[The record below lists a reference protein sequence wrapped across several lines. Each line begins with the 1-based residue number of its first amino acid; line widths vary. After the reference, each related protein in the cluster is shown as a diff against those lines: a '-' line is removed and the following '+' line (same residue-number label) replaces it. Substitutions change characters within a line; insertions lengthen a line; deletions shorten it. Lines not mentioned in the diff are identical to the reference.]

1 MRKQTV
7 SGVITIYL
15 TLTLSIMIT
24 LIVTTIEMA
33 RVTAAK
39 SYSKRVLQ
47 TAMESTLCDYYLPLF
62 ERYHVFGLDI
72 GYGSSTADSSI
83 LVDEIRRGMDISF
96 LPLNNDPQ
104 SNLLLHNKSYLIC
117 NPKIDTL
124 MVDNLHYL
132 TDWDGEF
139 FRKQATSYMKYQA
152 TAEGLEFL
160 LDSVHALDK
169 TEKANQ
175 KFEEKMKVEQEFMLI
190 DKDILKLLEVID
202 GIKIKDN
209 QIECKNGKV
218 KTVNSF
224 AKKLLAEEPSM
235 DNTWINHSTIFESV
249 KDNYMNYPKQLNNLK
264 TSAQEVTKRYKTA
277 YDNAVRQREE
287 DLLSLCKE
295 RAELIKESKDKPYD
309 TSEIDAR
316 ITSLEQAPITIDIY
330 IQDSLMESCNS
341 INQDIAN
348 FIGTLKEVNEKANQ
362 SLSLVQKIK
371 EARYNAQD
379 SKNNFLE
386 ELNKA
391 KEEIGDDL
399 YEELSKTSEEMER
412 YSNPQEKGI
421 GIIKDIVLM
430 EETLKQNIKVLDE
443 IERYPLPNM
452 TYTEEGYATW
462 LSSVNQIHNS
472 LDKFILEGLLFDYSG
487 VNFSE
492 EKNSIL
498 KNAKSMISDGLLN
511 LVMED
516 VENISKA
523 EINQIELPSFTAKKS
538 KENGSQAENNIK
550 NLLDTEDRE
559 DVTTTGIGNYGTD
572 ALGNFSNSLVEELL
586 FQAYE
591 NEHCSNY
598 LSENYKPGQVLQYE
612 LEYLLYGNMSD
623 KENVSSFINR
633 LILIRTIGNMISV
646 LTDANKV
653 REASAFAAAVVGF
666 SGLPFLISVV
676 KYVILFIWAL
686 EQSLVET
693 ATMLLGNKVP
703 IFSQK
708 DDFVVEFKDLL
719 AFNKDTI
726 FKKAKAYK
734 SKEGLLSVGY
744 KEYLQI
750 SLLFSN
756 KNNQYY
762 RMMDLIQENLRY
774 EYEDTFR
781 IRNCIVSYRAE
792 AKISMPEQFF
802 SLPLAIHREA
812 LSINGYQYLAQ
823 SAVSY

>member
-1 MRKQTV
+1 MRKQTA

-15 TLTLSIMIT
+15 ALTLSIMIT

-47 TAMESTLCDYYLPLF
+47 TAMESVLCDYYLPLF

-72 GYGSSTADSSI
+72 GYGSSTADSNI

-104 SNLLLHNKSYLIC
+104 SNFLLHNKSYLIC

-124 MVDNLHYL
+124 MVENLHYL

-152 TAEGLEFL
+152 TAEGLEYL

-224 AKKLLAEEPSM
+224 AKKLLTEEPSM

-249 KDNYMNYPKQLNNLK
+249 KDNYINYPKRLNNLK
-264 TSAQEVTKRYKTA
+264 SSAQDVTKRYKTA
-277 YDNAVRQREE
+277 YENAVRQREE
-287 DLLSLCKE
+287 DLLSLRKE
-295 RAELIKESKDKPYD
+295 RAELIKKSKDKPYD

-316 ITSLEQAPITIDIY
+316 ITSLEQSPIAIDIY
-330 IQDSLMESCNS
+330 VKDSLIESCNS
-341 INQDIAN
+341 INQDIVS
-348 FIGTLKEVNEKANQ
+348 FLDTLKDVNEKANQ

-399 YEELSKTSEEMER
+399 YEELSKSSEEMER

-430 EETLKQNIKVLDE
+430 EETLKQNINVLDE

-452 TYTEEGYATW
+452 TYTEEGYTTW

-472 LDKFILEGLLFDYSG
+472 LDKFKLEGLAFDYSG
-487 VNFSE
+487 VNLSE

-516 VENISKA
+516 VESISKA
-523 EINQIELPSFTAKKS
+523 ELNQLELPSFTAKKS
-538 KENGSQAENNIK
+538 PENGSQAENNIK

-559 DVTTTGIGNYGTD
+559 DVTTTGIGSYGTD

-591 NEHCSNY
+591 NEHCTYY

-703 IFSQK
+703 LFSQK
-708 DDFVVEFKDLL
+708 DDFVVEFKDLIT
-719 AFNKDTI
+719 FNKDTI
-726 FKKAKAYK
+726 LKKAKSYK
-734 SKEGLLSVGY
+734 TKEGFLSVGY

-750 SLLFSN
+750 SLFFSN

-781 IRNCIVSYRAE
+781 IRNCMVSYRAE
-792 AKISMPEQFF
+792 AKISMLEQFF

>member
-1 MRKQTV
+1 MKNRKA

-33 RVTAAK
+33 RVTAARA
-39 SYSKRVLQ
+39 YSERVLQ
-47 TAMESTLCDYYLPLF
+47 TAMESTLCDYYLPMF
-62 ERYHVFGLDI
+62 ERYHVFGLDS
-72 GYGSSTADSSI
+72 GYGNSTSDTSI
-83 LVDEIRRGMDISF
+83 LEEEIRKGMEASF
-96 LPLNNDPQ
+96 LPLNNGPQ
-104 SNLLLHNKSYLIC
+104 SYLLLHNQSYLIC
-117 NPKIDTL
+117 NPKVDTL
-124 MVDNLHYL
+124 TLDNVHYL

-152 TAEGLEFL
+152 TAEGLEYL
-160 LDSVHALDK
+160 LNSVHALEK

-190 DKDILKLLEVID
+190 DKDILKLMEVID

-209 QIECKNGKV
+209 QIECKKGEP
-218 KTVNSF
+218 KTIDSF
-224 AKKLLAEEPSM
+224 AKKLLSEEPSM
-235 DNTWINHSTIFESV
+235 DNTWINHSTIFNALKE
-249 KDNYMNYPKQLNNLK
+249 NYINYPKRLNNSK
-264 TSAQEVTKRYKTA
+264 ASAQDVVKRYKTA
-277 YDNAVRQREE
+277 YENASRQREE
-287 DLLSLCKE
+287 DLLSLREE
-295 RAELIKESKDKPYD
+295 REDLIKEAKDKPCE
-309 TSEIDAR
+309 TSELDAR
-316 ITSLEQAPITIDIY
+316 ITSLEQSPITVDIY
-330 IQDSLMESCNS
+330 VIDNLMESCNS
-341 INQDIAN
+341 INQEIAN
-348 FIGTLKEVNEKANQ
+348 FLDTLKDVNEKANQ

-371 EARYNAQD
+371 EARYKAQD
-379 SKNNFLE
+379 SKNNFLN

-391 KEEIGDDL
+391 KEEIGEDL
-399 YEELSKTSEEMER
+399 FHELSKTSEEMER

-430 EETLKQNIKVLDE
+430 EETLKQNIKVLEE
-443 IERYPLPNM
+443 IEGYPLPNL

-462 LSSVNQIHNS
+462 LSSVNQIQTS
-472 LDKFILEGLLFDYSG
+472 LDKFTLKGLAFDYSG

-492 EKNSIL
+492 EKNGIL
-498 KNAKSMISDGLLN
+498 KNAKTLISDGLLN

-516 VENISKA
+516 VESISKA
-523 EINQIELPSFTAKKS
+523 EINQLELPSFTAKKS
-538 KENGSQAENNIK
+538 KEEGSQSENNIK
-550 NLLDTEDRE
+550 NLLNTEDRE
-559 DVTTTGIGNYGTD
+559 DVTTTGIGSYGTD
-572 ALGNFSNSLVEELL
+572 ALSNFTNSLVEELL

-591 NEHCSNY
+591 NEHCTYY
-598 LSENYKPGQVLQYE
+598 LSENYKLGQVLQYE
-612 LEYLLYGNMSD
+612 LEYLLYGNISD

-676 KYVILFIWAL
+676 KYVVLFIWAL

-693 ATMLLGNKVP
+693 ATMLLGKKVP
-703 IFSQK
+703 LFSMK

-719 AFNKDTI
+719 AFNKETI
-726 FKKAKAYK
+726 LKKANAYK
-734 SKEGLLSVGY
+734 TKEGLLSVGY

-750 SLLFSN
+750 SLFFSN

-781 IRNCIVSYRAE
+781 IRNCIISYRAE

-802 SLPLAIHREA
+802 SLPLAVHRKA